1 MSISVKKK
9 DEELERF
16 AIAAI
21 RVLAKRALRGDRLI
35 LEDLR
40 RYASELKEEY
50 AWLPEV
56 RELIEK
62 GLI

>member
-16 AIAAI
+16 GIAAL
-21 RVLAKRALRGDRLI
+21 RVLSRRALRGDQLV

-40 RYASELKEEY
+40 RYADELKRDY
-50 AWLPEV
+50 SWVPEV

>member
-1 MSISVKKK
+1 MSTSIKKK
-9 DEELERF
+9 DEGLERF
-16 AIAAI
+16 GIAAL
-21 RVLAKRALRGDRLI
+21 RVLSRRALRGDQLV

-40 RYASELKEEY
+40 RHANELKREY
-50 AWLPEV
+50 SWVPEV